1 MRKALLIYLHGKDE
15 PGLSLALGYLKAY
28 ADADEEVRRTWS
40 IEIHHARDDT
50 DPREVVATID
60 RAAVEVVGFSCYSW
74 NIQAVHRVVK
84 GLDAKNRPR
93 VVLGGVEVTPQP
105 VDVLRRNRQVDF
117 VVIGEGEETFRVLLQ
132 RLGKDGHEAGSE
144 DLSDVEGLAW
154 RNGRSVKVNGPRP
167 PIADLSTIPSPYL
180 SGSYGDYVRGIET
193 VPVETARGCPYS
205 CTFCFEPRGFKTMRA
220 FPLDTVKKELAFI
233 ARLGVPEIEFFDTN
247 LNYDRKRSVEI
258 LRFLRTL
265 GKRLRY
271 RFELR
276 AELIDEEQC
285 RALGALTFFAELG
298 LQSTNPE
305 ALEAVKRPTNMKKFE
320 SGVRSLLDASIYRP
334 CSYSPLSGVL
344 IDVMV
349 GLPRDTASDILA
361 SFDYT
366 FGLAPSRIAVA
377 ITKILPG
384 TELYDDVTQRK
395 FRYKY
400 DPEDDHIIRSTATL
414 SRQEVQDF
422 IHFKYAVDS
431 AYNKLHAVRTI
442 GWMARQ
448 LQVRPSEIFMEY
460 ARRLARDERVWEA
473 FTVKDLTEVLTEIAE
488 KRGHAEVGKKV
499 GSKLAAETMLNL
511 LQNVKEKRRS
521 WWSRLL
527 FGAGYRFL
535 SVFGGLPPLPES
547 VPPRP
552 PAAAPEPAVARAER

>member
-1 MRKALLIYLHGKDE
+1 
-15 PGLSLALGYLKAY
+15 
-28 ADADEEVRRTWS
+28 
-40 IEIHHARDDT
+40 
-50 DPREVVATID
+50 VV
-60 RAAVEVVGFSCYSW
+60 
-74 NIQAVHRVVK
+74 
-84 GLDAKNRPR
+84 
-93 VVLGGVEVTPQP
+93 GGVEVTPQP
-105 VDVLRRNRQVDF
+105 EQVLRKNRNLDF
-117 VVIGEGEETFRVLLQ
+117 VVVGEGEETFRVLLE
-132 RLGKDGHEAGSE
+132 RLGDDGRDPATE
-144 DLSDVEGLAW
+144 DLSDLEGLAW
-154 RNGRSVKVNGPRP
+154 RDGRSVRVNGPRP

-220 FPLDTVKKELAFI
+220 FPLDLVKKELESI
-233 ARLGVPEIEFFDTN
+233 AKLGVPEIEFFDTN

-265 GKRLRY
+265 GKRVRY

-285 RALGALTFFAELG
+285 KALGALTFFAELG
-298 LQSTNPE
+298 LQSTNPA
-305 ALEAVKRPTNMKKFE
+305 ALEAVKRPTNMTKFE
-320 SGVRSLLDASIYRP
+320 TGVRSLLDASIYRP

-366 FGLAPSRIAVA
+366 FGLAPSRIAVS

-384 TELYDDVTQRK
+384 TELHDDVTQRK

-400 DPEDDHIIRSTATL
+400 DPEEDHIIRSTATL

-422 IHFKYAVDS
+422 ILFKYAVDS

-448 LQVRPSEIFMEY
+448 LRVRPSEIFTEY
-460 ARRLARDERVWEA
+460 ARRLARDERTWEG
-473 FTVKDLTEVLTEIAE
+473 FTVKDLTQVLTEVAE
-488 KRGHAEVGKKV
+488 KRGNAEVAKKV

-511 LQNVKEKRRS
+511 LQNIKEKRRS
-521 WWSRLL
+521 WWSLLL

-535 SVFGGLPPLPES
+535 SLLGGLPPLPEY

-552 PAAAPEPAVARAER
+552 SAAASEPAVAQAGR